1 MYPMKR
7 PIRTTARL
15 HLLKSSLCLLI
26 AILVVRCAAGAQGV
40 GGLVVNLAV
49 LDGVALT
56 PENIFSYNIQA
67 TGASPAEAMIKGTL
81 RYRQSALAFSYSFR
95 VTLRPGINRI
105 DGSSIRPDWTF
116 SSAALK
122 ELFMGYHVLPEGTY
136 EYCVS
141 VNPLA
146 SNGEVV
152 TGGEISECLYNK
164 SEDLFLIALLDPE
177 NNARIYE
184 HYPVFSWV
192 VNYPFASQLTYRIR
206 VAEIKEGQNIANA
219 VARNNPVYTESNL
232 PQTTTTYPVYGS
244 PLKTAQPYGWTVDAY
259 YKGILLGG
267 AEPWKFTIVED
278 SELKDVPRE
287 MSYYEFESH
296 IGDTRLYA
304 VGELKLKFVNEQR
317 KDTMLLSLYDDKG
330 KEVPL
335 SNNKIALSLGDNR
348 ILMPLKEE
356 AALRHK
362 KKYTLNITL
371 TTGRKFQ
378 VPFTYINP
386 AFLQ

>member
-1 MYPMKR
+1 MR
-7 PIRTTARL
+7 LINTTARL
-15 HLLKSSLCLLI
+15 LHLRRGLCLHI
-26 AILVVRCAAGAQGV
+26 AVLLVRAAAAAQGA
-40 GGLVVNLAV
+40 GGMVINLST

-56 PENIFSYNIQA
+56 PENIISYSIQSTA
-67 TGASPAEAMIKGTL
+67 ASPVEAVVNGTL
-81 RYRQSALAFSYSFR
+81 RYRQSGISASYSFR
-95 VTLRPGINRI
+95 TTLRSGINRI
-105 DGSSIRPDWTF
+105 ESGSIRPEWTF
-116 SSAALK
+116 SSSAFR
-122 ELFMGYHVLPEGTY
+122 EVFMNYHFLPEGTY

-141 VNPLA
+141 VNPLG

-152 TGGEISECLYNK
+152 AGGEASECLYNK
-164 SEDLFLIALLDPE
+164 SEDLFLINLVDPE
-177 NNARIYE
+177 NNAKLYE

-206 VAEIKEGQNIANA
+206 VAEIKEGQNTVNA
-219 VARNNPVYTESNL
+219 IARNNPVYTESNL
-232 PQTTTTYPVYGS
+232 PQTTTTYPLYGN

-267 AEPWKFTIVED
+267 AEPWKFTIIED

-296 IGDTRLYA
+296 NGDKRLYA
-304 VGELKLKFVNEQR
+304 VGELKLKYVNEQR
-317 KDTMLLSLYDDKG
+317 KDTMYLSIYDAAG
-330 KEVPL
+330 KEVKL
-335 SNNKIALSLGDNR
+335 ANNKLALELGDNR
-348 ILMPLKEE
+348 ILLPLKED
-356 AALRHK
+356 AALGHK

-371 TTGRKFQ
+371 LTGGKFQ